1 MSLNIP
7 LQLNG
12 TPIYELGSE
21 FVKTQELDR
30 DRGLIDP
37 TMRDNVDFNNFYTTE
52 YISGVAYQDVL
63 SQNNY
68 NPSEE
73 LEMTDPQARAII
85 ANDASLDRPLTV
97 EEKEISLYTDSSLDP
112 RLGREVVKESQLNGE
127 NLDFSQSQDFVREI
141 QESVKSYNDEKNL
154 YISLV
159 PFTQTRAGLIN
170 DQFDFDLEYPTSS
183 TFDILSGTYD
193 ILNKQRTDKQKA
205 RLRTVERPIAPEGEP
220 TRGQKPQETKLSQE
234 IKQDIKQAMN
244 QSSNQSSKV
253 NLSKQEL

>member
-1 MSLNIP
+1 MSVNIP

-12 TPIYELGSE
+12 TPIYDLGSE

-52 YISGVAYQDVL
+52 YISGVAYQDLL

-73 LEMTDPQARAII
+73 LEMTDPQARSLIV
-85 ANDASLDRPLTV
+85 NDASLDRPLTV
-97 EEKEISLYTDSSLDP
+97 EEKEISLYTDPSLDP
-112 RLGREVVKESQLNGE
+112 RLDREVVKESQLNGE

-159 PFTQTRAGLIN
+159 PFTTVQGLRAGLIDN
-170 DQFDFDLEYPTSS
+170 QFDFDLEYPTSS

-205 RLRTVERPIAPEGEP
+205 RLRTVERPLAPEGEP
-220 TRGQKPQETKLSQE
+220 RRGQKTQDFPIKQE
-234 IKQDIKQAMN
+234 IKENIN
-244 QSSNQSSKV
+244 RTF
-253 NLSKQEL
+253 NLSKQEIKEL